1 MPRKLYFDPPP
12 EASSPY
18 QVDNDEPTRVKR
30 ASDELRDA
38 MDEAA
43 YLVPYGDPSPVTDN
57 YADID
62 NDEYD
67 DDYDDDDEYDDEEYS
82 PEDEE
87 LDNEHRF
94 RAAMN
99 VFDAASIAIGV
110 VVILALTG
118 LLISLVS
125 WVHSDVS
132 SFIALFQSRI

>member
-67 DDYDDDDEYDDEEYS
+67 DDYDDEYDDEEYS

-125 WVHSDVS
+125 WVRSDVS